1 MVFES
6 LLVDIL
12 NRYLKPYVKKI
23 DSSNLNIGVWNGMGD
38 RCFTRQSPL
47 VAFKQRACPLC
58 KAPCLSLVHSTAGNV
73 HLKQLELKED
83 ILVRP
88 LAIMNNNY

>member
-23 DSSNLNIGVWNGMGD
+23 DSSNLNIGVWNG
-38 RCFTRQSPL
+38 
-47 VAFKQRACPLC
+47 KACQPPIPKSVQQYSVHC
-58 KAPCLSLVHSTAGNV
+58 RPSLVYSPAGNV

-83 ILVRP
+83 VLVRRP
-88 LAIMNNNY
+88 TPTL

>member
-23 DSSNLNIGVWNGMGD
+23 DSSNLNIGVWNG
-38 RCFTRQSPL
+38 
-47 VAFKQRACPLC
+47 KACQPPIS
-58 KAPCLSLVHSTAGNV
+58 KSV
-73 HLKQLELKED
+73 QQY
-83 ILVRP
+83 I
-88 LAIMNNNY
+88 